1 MKTKTLFGFAFVA
14 IAFAAGL
21 APRPS
26 LGQAGG
32 DDPLLAPLIEEITKQ
47 QATIVENQTQI
58 DAKLAVIAEDLRVAR
73 IFVGRGGGK
82 VTGK

>member
-1 MKTKTLFGFAFVA
+1 MKSKTILGFAFVA
-14 IAFAAGL
+14 IAFAVEL
-21 APRPS
+21 VPRSS
-26 LGQAGG
+26 LGEAGG
-32 DDPLLAPLIEEITKQ
+32 DDPLLAPLIEEITKE

-82 VTGK
+82 VK

>member
-1 MKTKTLFGFAFVA
+1 MKLKTVLGCAALAILFAG
-14 IAFAAGL
+14 GL

-32 DDPLLAPLIEEITKQ
+32 DDPMLNPVIDEITKQ
-47 QATIVENQTQI
+47 QAVIVENQTQI

-82 VTGK
+82 VP